1 MFLDAERKNK
11 QTEPSKQKK
20 KHIVLDAVR
29 ETAS

>member
-11 QTEPSKQKK
+11 QNQANKK
-20 KHIVLDAVR
+20 KKNIVLDAVR